1 MAEFITKCPH
11 CNSELQVQDEW
22 IGMEVECPICH
33 NKFVIA
39 NPTAVPDSKKTSNAG
54 KNKKIILISTIIV
67 VVGVVTIT
75 AICLS
80 NCGGNEKKAAVH
92 ASPKLQLETKF
103 ATTVEK
109 ELRIAR
115 EQGIKFSDDNKTLIE
130 CPKNIQEVIV
140 PSCVTS
146 IKQFAFAG
154 CRELKKITIPDSVTS
169 IGMFAFN
176 DCRSLEE
183 IKLPSKIT
191 IIEEATFSNCLNLC
205 DISIPDGVTEIKNG
219 AFMGCEK
226 LMEITIPDSVVKL
239 ADTAFGD
246 CPLFRISIPA
256 TLQINE
262 LHFSR
267 LTRIERRTGD

>member
-11 CNSELQVQDEW
+11 CSTDLQAQEEW

-33 NKFVIA
+33 NTFVIA

-92 ASPKLQLETKF
+92 ASPKLQLETSTETKVV
-103 ATTVEK
+103 TTVEK

-115 EQGIKFSDDNKTLIE
+115 EQGIKFSDDNKTLIK

-146 IKQFAFAG
+146 IKGFAFSD

-169 IGMFAFN
+169 IGKFAFD
-176 DCRSLEE
+176 DCRSLKE

-205 DISIPDGVTEIKNG
+205 DISIPDGVIEIKDA
-219 AFMGCEK
+219 AFMGCKK

-256 TLQINE
+256 IPFL
-262 LHFSR
+262 R
-267 LTRIERRTGD
+267 LL